1 MTHTRS
7 ILTYK
12 GIILAGG
19 LGTRLYPLTHAVGKS
34 LLPIYNKPL
43 IYYPLSTL
51 MLAGIR
57 DILIISTPED
67 TPRIEHAL
75 GEGERLGLKLQYAIQ
90 SKPEGI
96 AQAFVIAER
105 FINHSHSALVLGDN
119 VFYGHDLAKM
129 LQSASQRSK
138 GAQIFAYPVQD
149 PERYG
154 VVEFD
159 KSGRAISLEEK
170 PAIPKSRYAVT
181 GIYFYDDQVVDIARC
196 LKPSLRGEL
205 EITDVNRA
213 YLEKKQ
219 LEVKVMGRG
228 MAWLDTGTCE
238 SMMEASLFIQAIER
252 RQGLMVACPEEIAY
266 RFGYISAS
274 QLETLAGSMK
284 NSSYGAY
291 LMQLL
296 HEKVF

>member
-1 MTHTRS
+1 
-7 ILTYK
+7 
-12 GIILAGG
+12 
-19 LGTRLYPLTHAVGKS
+19 
-34 LLPIYNKPL
+34 
-43 IYYPLSTL
+43 
-51 MLAGIR
+51 
-57 DILIISTPED
+57 
-67 TPRIEHAL
+67 
-75 GEGERLGLKLQYAIQ
+75 
-90 SKPEGI
+90 
-96 AQAFVIAER
+96 
-105 FINHSHSALVLGDN
+105 
-119 VFYGHDLAKM
+119 
-129 LQSASQRSK
+129 
-138 GAQIFAYPVQD
+138 
-149 PERYG
+149 
-154 VVEFD
+154 
-159 KSGRAISLEEK
+159 
-170 PAIPKSRYAVT
+170 VT